1 MAKDNQTDAGVPDA
15 QLTNLTRQELMKEL
29 RRRGRSDSDIIN
41 KENMTGPELEAIYTL
56 NEGMAMGGSVN
67 KKRIGANDY
76 RKGGYVLSTMDN
88 RKVKRNGK

>member
-1 MAKDNQTDAGVPDA
+1 MAKDNQTDAGVPDT
-15 QLTNLTRQELMKEL
+15 QLSNLTRKEL
-29 RRRGRSDSDIIN
+29 VDEMYRRGYTYQDIMN
-41 KENMTGPELEAIYTL
+41 KTLPGAALEAFATL
-56 NEGMAMGGSVN
+56 NEGNARGGSIT

>member
-1 MAKDNQTDAGVPDA
+1 MAKENQTDAGVPDT
-15 QLTNLTRQELMKEL
+15 QLTNLTRKEL
-29 RRRGRSDSDIIN
+29 VNEMYRRGFTSEDIMN
-41 KENMTGPELEAIYTL
+41 KNLPGPALEAFATL
-56 NEGMAMGGSVN
+56 NEGKAMGGSIT